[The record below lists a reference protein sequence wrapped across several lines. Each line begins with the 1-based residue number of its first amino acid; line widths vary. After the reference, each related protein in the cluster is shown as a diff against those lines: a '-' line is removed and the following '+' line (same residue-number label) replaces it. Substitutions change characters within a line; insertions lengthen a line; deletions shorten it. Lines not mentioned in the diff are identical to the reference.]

1 MSPEVSLR
9 STQTQTRRAYP
20 HVTLAVDDEQHG
32 GAEPDEVLPPQS
44 KLFSVVEKMDYS
56 DAVREQKKGMEQ
68 FGLTFNCNVNR
79 CN

>member
-1 MSPEVSLR
+1 MCPEVSLR

-44 KLFSVVEKMDYS
+44 KLFSVVEKMD
-56 DAVREQKKGMEQ
+56 
-68 FGLTFNCNVNR
+68 LLL
-79 CN
+79 